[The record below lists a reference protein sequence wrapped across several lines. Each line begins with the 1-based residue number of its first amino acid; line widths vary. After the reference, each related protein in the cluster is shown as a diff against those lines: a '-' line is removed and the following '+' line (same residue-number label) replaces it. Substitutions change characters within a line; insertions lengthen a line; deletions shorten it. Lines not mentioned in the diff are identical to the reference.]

1 VALLIEPA
9 LETSEEQS
17 TACTELRPVDAQPAP
32 GSFGMRSRRDCQLD
46 RISNGIYERAVRLQL
61 GELQHLVRLS
71 MARELRP
78 EPADLNEQIKAD
90 ILSLSVE

>member
-1 VALLIEPA
+1 
-9 LETSEEQS
+9 
-17 TACTELRPVDAQPAP
+17 
-32 GSFGMRSRRDCQLD
+32 MRSRRDCQLD